1 MSKKRKQHT
10 KTRQPGIRPG
20 RLWLIISAIVAAGI
34 VVSAMVS
41 SGGSKSK
48 STPGAAAQNPAP
60 AAPATAASSPGTTAT
75 AVPPPAAPTGPAPRI
90 SFVTPVCDFG
100 RAKGDDT
107 VECVFVYTNT
117 GTATLELTE
126 IAPSCGCMKIGEWTQ
141 SVPPGGSG
149 KCTVRVDTHH
159 YTGGF
164 AKSVF
169 LTCNDPANTKPM
181 IEVKGYIF
189 RPIEVTPPHAAI
201 TLNLE
206 YPSNSTTVR
215 ILGHQDE
222 PLTLGE
228 PAVDSPAFGAVITTN
243 VPGKEYALTVFTRPP
258 LPTGYVR
265 GAVKMKTSYTNAPD
279 LSVDIS
285 ANVWPLIMPIPM
297 VIQLPAPPLTNVH
310 PHTMWIRNNSTNT
323 VMLTNP
329 TVSVPGVEVQIK
341 EEQPGRHFA
350 LTLNFPPGFELK
362 QGQNAE
368 LTVQCSHPLMPL
380 VKVPITQPARAAGQ

>member
-1 MSKKRKQHT
+1 MSKKRKQHA
-10 KTRQPGIRPG
+10 KSNQPGRPG
-20 RLWLIISAIVAAGI
+20 RIWLIISAVVTAGI
-34 VVSAMVS
+34 VVSAMI
-41 SGGSKSK
+41 SGDSK
-48 STPGAAAQNPAP
+48 PRPAPAASLQNPAP
-60 AAPATAASSPGTTAT
+60 TPPAAAAAPAAAVAT
-75 AVPPPAAPTGPAPRI
+75 PAGPAGPAPRI
-90 SFVTPVCDFG
+90 SFVTPFCDFG

-107 VECVFVYTNT
+107 VECVFIYTNT

-126 IAPSCGCMKIGEWTQ
+126 IAPSCGCMKIGDWTQ

-164 AKSVF
+164 AKSVYV
-169 LTCNDPANTKPM
+169 TCNDPANTKPM

-189 RPIEVTPPHAAI
+189 RPIELTPPHAAI

-215 ILGHQDE
+215 IVGHQDA
-222 PLTLGE
+222 PLILGE
-228 PAVDSPAFGAVITTN
+228 PVVDSPAFGATITTN
-243 VPGKEYALTVFTRPP
+243 TAGKEYTLTVSTRPP

-297 VIQLPAPPLTNVH
+297 VIQLPAPPFTNAH

-323 VMLTNP
+323 VTLTEP
-329 TVSVPGVEVQIK
+329 KVSVPGVEVQMK

-350 LTLNFPPGFELK
+350 LTLRFPPGFELK

-368 LTVQCSHPLMPL
+368 LTVKCSHPLVPV
-380 VKVPITQPARAAGQ
+380 VKVPITQAPRIAGQ